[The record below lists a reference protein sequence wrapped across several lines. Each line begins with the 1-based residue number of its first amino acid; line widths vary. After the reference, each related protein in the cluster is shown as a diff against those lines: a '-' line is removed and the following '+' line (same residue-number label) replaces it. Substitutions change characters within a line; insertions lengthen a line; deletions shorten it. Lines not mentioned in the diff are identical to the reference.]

1 MTMRHI
7 AVVGILPLLIGG
19 GVPATAHALLEHA
32 TPLVGSSVPSA
43 PKEVALT
50 FTQNLEA
57 SFSTV
62 VVTNASGQRVDA
74 GRASIT
80 GNTMRVLLRSIGPGS
95 YQVHWRVLSVDTHTT
110 SGNFSFRV
118 GQ

>member
-1 MTMRHI
+1 MRHI
-7 AVVGILPLLIGG
+7 AILAMLPLLLAGTVG
-19 GVPATAHALLEHA
+19 ASAHALLDHA
-32 TPLVGSSVPSA
+32 SPLVGSSVPTG
-43 PKEVALT
+43 PREVALT

-57 SFSTV
+57 SFSTMS
-62 VVTNASGQRVDA
+62 VTSATGQRVDT
-74 GRASIT
+74 GRVSVS
-80 GNTMRVLLRSIGPGS
+80 GNTMRIPLGSTGPGT